1 MAWGDVVE
9 PRTLREC
16 RIVLGQSQAAF
27 AAMLGVSPESYRT
40 WDAGRRATPPHVMAR
55 ARALATHRDEHAL
68 LPLPRPS
75 AAGLAHGVH
84 GRRARRGYSGVG
96 LYSKLQ
102 PIRVDTSLGVPRFDR
117 EGRFMA
123 GHFQTA
129 RGRFVVVNGYFPKGS
144 GPDRDNSRVG
154 YKLDFSRTVF
164 ARAQALRR
172 RGPVLVIGDYNTAHH
187 LIDLAR
193 PQANVTHS
201 GFLPEERA
209 ELDRWIDA
217 GWVDAFRALHPEEP
231 GQYTWWRQWG
241 GARER
246 NIGWRIDHVFASP
259 AAMRH
264 IHEALTPLSRQR
276 ARRRRSDRRTNKQSR
291 DCAVSTTCVRA
302 LRDRRRT
309 SRPRVAL
316 GTHRGRSSAI
326 RRRPGA
332 KDSTPSAPATPTSS
346 G

>member
-1 MAWGDVVE
+1 MAWCDVVE

-172 RGPVLVIGDYNTAHH
+172 RGPVLVIGDYNTAHRV
-187 LIDLAR
+187 IDLAR
-193 PQANVTHS
+193 PQGECHAQRVSPRGAGRTRSLDRRGLGGCLSRPASRGAWPVHVVAAV
-201 GFLPEERA
+201 GRRARA
-209 ELDRWIDA
+209 EHRMAD
-217 GWVDAFRALHPEEP
+217 
-231 GQYTWWRQWG
+231 
-241 GARER
+241 
-246 NIGWRIDHVFASP
+246 
-259 AAMRH
+259 
-264 IHEALTPLSRQR
+264 
-276 ARRRRSDRRTNKQSR
+276 
-291 DCAVSTTCVRA
+291 
-302 LRDRRRT
+302 
-309 SRPRVAL
+309 RPRLRIA
-316 GTHRGRSSAI
+316 GCDEAHTRGLDAAITAARAPSAI
-326 RRRPGA
+326 GPPDQQTIERLRSLDYLR
-332 KDSTPSAPATPTSS
+332 
-346 G
+346 